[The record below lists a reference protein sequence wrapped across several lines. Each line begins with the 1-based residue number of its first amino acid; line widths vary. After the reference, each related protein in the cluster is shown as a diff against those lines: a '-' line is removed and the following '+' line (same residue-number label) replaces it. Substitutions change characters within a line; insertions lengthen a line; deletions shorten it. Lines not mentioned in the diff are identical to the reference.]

1 LINQRKELAL
11 CYGMLLNLQQRGI
24 KKHSFNETIIFLFAV
39 LGFLDLKLKREGGSG
54 RNTIIMEL
62 LIYPL

>member
-1 LINQRKELAL
+1 
-11 CYGMLLNLQQRGI
+11 MLLNLQQRGI